1 LRSFDKLTKGDRVA
15 CVAALLPLL
24 VYGIQGNYEQPDLPH
39 LGMLLGGTACFAGAI
54 AHQRWA
60 PFGVL
65 ACALAVGC
73 YERMLNSP
81 FNGNDVMLATNEALG
96 VLASGANPYAHV
108 YTTTNPPGQPF
119 AYPPGE
125 LLFYGL
131 GKLATGSIFGLDR
144 WAGIANLFALAALFP
159 IAGASLAA
167 LAVSVAAIAAPLAF
181 SAANGSNDTVASF
194 LALVAIVLLAG
205 ALAVRNVRLER
216 ALWWTSAVA
225 FGWAIVFK
233 ETTALVYVAVLAY
246 LIRERSDWHRYAIG
260 SLGPAAALVLPFV
273 IWDPSGLWR
282 NVVAGLFVHTNIW
295 GRNVWGLLTAV
306 APGARDAVARLVP
319 TVMLL
324 AFWLTAYFCA
334 RSPARSLGGAVLQ
347 GCALLGALFLFGRWT
362 TSTYYVQLVPLVLAG
377 AALTLADRGV
387 GPRSS
392 IVSTQ

>member
-1 LRSFDKLTKGDRVA
+1 MSKGDRIA

-39 LGMLLGGTACFAGAI
+39 LGMLLVGIACFAGALTGR
-54 AHQRWA
+54 RWA
-60 PFGVL
+60 PFGVI
-65 ACALAVGC
+65 AAALAIGW
-73 YERMLNSP
+73 YERMLNTP

-96 VLASGANPYAHV
+96 VLASGGDPYSHV
-108 YTTTNPPGQPF
+108 FSTTNPPGQPF

-131 GKLATGSIFGLDR
+131 GKLATGTIFGLDR
-144 WAGIANLFALAALFP
+144 WAGIANLFVLAALFP
-159 IAGASLAA
+159 IAGASLTA
-167 LAVSVAAIAAPLAF
+167 LAVSVAAIAQPLAF
-181 SAANGSNDTVASF
+181 SAANGSNDTAASF
-194 LALVAIVLLAG
+194 LALIAIVLLAG
-205 ALAVRNVRLER
+205 ALAARDARLGR
-216 ALWWTSAVA
+216 VLWWTSAVA

-233 ETTALVYVAVLAY
+233 ETTALVYVAVLAN
-246 LIRERSDWHRYAIG
+246 LIRERSDWRTYAIA

-273 IWDPSGLWR
+273 IWDPAGLWR
-282 NVVAGLFVHTNIW
+282 NVVAGLLVHTNIW

-306 APGARDAVARLVP
+306 APEARTAVARFVP
-319 TVMLL
+319 SIMLL
-324 AFWLTAYFCA
+324 AFWLVAYLFA

-377 AALTLADRGV
+377 MALALADEGV